1 MALETILL
9 SDEEKN
15 NIFPYKN
22 LLIFLIILRDVFDN
36 YINYRQYRRLG
47 ENRPI
52 PKELISMGF
61 NQEKHEESNKYSK
74 AKLKYQI
81 ISQFFQNVIDL
92 LFIYFELFPLEYN
105 ISKKLCQYIPLIK
118 FNPQNEYGPL
128 TVLVFMELIR
138 EEIKSLPFEVY
149 MTFVIE
155 EKFGFNK
162 TTVSTFIKDQIKTFI
177 LYLIFLPPLMS
188 LLVYIIIK
196 GGKYFYIFVE
206 IFVIILLF
214 LFMWIYPNF
223 IQPLFNKFKDL
234 EEGDL
239 KKQIFELANKVNFP
253 LTKIY
258 EMDESERSSH
268 SNAYLFGFGKNKR
281 IVLYD
286 TLIKNLKPNEI
297 VGTLAHELGHW
308 KKWHSIFNFSF
319 AFSYIFILFYLFQFF
334 MNEEKI
340 FISFG
345 FEEKSV
351 FIGLFIYFL
360 MISVIM
366 YFINFL
372 QMFMTRHFEYQA
384 DNFACELGYGED
396 LKSALTKLT
405 EENKSNL
412 DPDPYFS
419 MFNYTHPTLVE
430 RIKEINKYK
439 EINNKKE
446 N

>member
-1 MALETILL
+1 M
-9 SDEEKN
+9 
-15 NIFPYKN
+15 
-22 LLIFLIILRDVFDN
+22 
-36 YINYRQYRRLG
+36 
-47 ENRPI
+47 
-52 PKELISMGF
+52 
-61 NQEKHEESNKYSK
+61 
-74 AKLKYQI
+74 
-81 ISQFFQNVIDL
+81 
-92 LFIYFELFPLEYN
+92 
-105 ISKKLCQYIPLIK
+105 
-118 FNPQNEYGPL
+118 
-128 TVLVFMELIR
+128 
-138 EEIKSLPFEVY
+138 
-149 MTFVIE
+149 
-155 EKFGFNK
+155 
-162 TTVSTFIKDQIKTFI
+162 DQ
-177 LYLIFLPPLMS
+177 
-188 LLVYIIIK
+188 
-196 GGKYFYIFVE
+196 
-206 IFVIILLF
+206 
-214 LFMWIYPNF
+214 
-223 IQPLFNKFKDL
+223 
-234 EEGDL
+234 
-239 KKQIFELANKVNFP
+239 
-253 LTKIY
+253 
-258 EMDESERSSH
+258 SERSSH

-281 IVLYD
+281 IVLFD
-286 TLIKNLKPNEI
+286 TLIKNLNPNEI

-308 KKWHSIFNFSF
+308 KKWHTIFNFSF

-372 QMFMTRHFEYQA
+372 QMFMTRQFEYQA
-384 DNFACELGYGED
+384 DNYACELGYGEE